1 MNKQELIKL
10 IEEYETIVVYR
21 HVNPDPDALGS
32 QIGLANLLK
41 TLYPKKT
48 VLKVGTMV
56 DNLAWLGEMDS
67 DVSSEGEGA
76 LAIILDTSNL
86 ERIDGDYHRANK
98 IVKIDHHPLQDVFGD
113 LSMIDTSYSSTSE
126 MLVDLFKEEL
136 KRADVETLN
145 KLYAGIIGDTGRFM
159 YNNTT
164 QRTLELAGYLVGL
177 GAEAYDVN
185 VKQSNISRTQANLIR
200 YAYAHMQYLNEQTVT
215 LVITYPYLDSNK
227 IDASDTYITTTALQQ
242 LEDGKLALIAVENE
256 DGSYRVHLRSKSIVI
271 NELAKKYHGG
281 GHPLA
286 SGATARNLEELKQ
299 LMNDLGK
306 LTERN
311 D

>member
-1 MNKQELIKL
+1 MNKQELVKL

-32 QIGLANLLK
+32 QIGLTNLLK

-48 VLKVGTMV
+48 VLKVGTTV

-67 DVSSEGEGA
+67 DVSSEGA

-86 ERIDGDYHRANK
+86 ERIDGNYHRANK

-136 KRADVETLN
+136 KRANVETLN

-185 VKQSNISRTQANLIR
+185 VKQSNISLTQANLIR

-256 DGSYRVHLRSKSIVI
+256 DGSYRVHLRSKSITI